1 MTCRPAPGGVVF
13 LLAFSF
19 VQLFPAISPP
29 ICPPPCPPPAAVV
42 CRRGDLTA
50 AGGGFF
56 CFFKRG
62 TMWPSSPFCIPQRD
76 FPARRGYVQIL
87 AGQILLLCPWGECAH
102 ESSCTSC
109 NLLGRVSRSRNS
121 RQDKDIRLV
130 GGGAGEALSASG
142 AFPTPTEPAGETSP
156 PWGIQ
161 RGTTPFET

>member
-1 MTCRPAPGGVVF
+1 MTCRPAPGGAIF

-19 VQLFPAISPP
+19 VQLFPAICPP
-29 ICPPPCPPPAAVV
+29 ICPPPYPPPAAVV

-56 CFFKRG
+56 CFFKKG

-87 AGQILLLCPWGECAH
+87 AGQILVLCPWGVRGGSWCPVG
-102 ESSCTSC
+102 TVQD
-109 NLLGRVSRSRNS
+109 RPR
-121 RQDKDIRLV
+121 RQPRPKPRLV
-130 GGGAGEALSASG
+130 GGGTGEALSASG